1 MKRDISDML
10 DTYVDEGIRLDT
22 ITPLSS
28 SRIKELTMSK
38 IQKTQTHKRHISG
51 RILIVAA
58 IVAALSA
65 TVAAANYLGVGELF
79 RSFFAKNDNTI
90 TSGQIEVMDRIGH
103 SFEAGVISNGTI
115 MTPVAALADEN
126 VYYLRLQIKAPEST
140 ILPDLEET
148 SGSYQLS
155 GPATEDR
162 MTLEAEKNA
171 YKHFG
176 YETTLQWLPDN
187 NLSDNMKEV
196 VVIFTAQPES
206 DMKFNDNVPKVLSI
220 RGLWLQTPDKGYT
233 QMLNG
238 EFTFDIGTNYKSET
252 MTLDCNGATYYD
264 EIDGYT
270 NLLENLELSPLSC
283 SYQFKSTVPE
293 DSWLSP
299 SVGRIQIVM
308 KDGTVFWD
316 SGENTDP
323 APYEVSLLESPT
335 VEYES
340 YSLFDTPLDL
350 SQVDYIKYGD
360 TILSTEVQ

>member
-1 MKRDISDML
+1 
-10 DTYVDEGIRLDT
+10 
-22 ITPLSS
+22 
-28 SRIKELTMSK
+28 
-38 IQKTQTHKRHISG
+38 
-51 RILIVAA
+51 
-58 IVAALSA
+58 
-65 TVAAANYLGVGELF
+65 
-79 RSFFAKNDNTI
+79 
-90 TSGQIEVMDRIGH
+90 
-103 SFEAGVISNGTI
+103 
-115 MTPVAALADEN
+115 
-126 VYYLRLQIKAPEST
+126 
-140 ILPDLEET
+140 
-148 SGSYQLS
+148 
-155 GPATEDR
+155 
-162 MTLEAEKNA
+162 
-171 YKHFG
+171 
-176 YETTLQWLPDN
+176 
-187 NLSDNMKEV
+187 
-196 VVIFTAQPES
+196 
-206 DMKFNDNVPKVLSI
+206 
-220 RGLWLQTPDKGYT
+220 
-233 QMLNG
+233 MLNG